1 MPATPAATL
10 APAVWRWLGRVSFAE
25 TAVLQ
30 ESLRR
35 DVIGGVGPET
45 VLLLEHDPVITLGR
59 AAADANVLAS
69 EEELARRG
77 VALHRA
83 SRGGDVTYHGPGQL
97 VGYPIVR
104 LRRGVRAHIEGMAAA
119 LTEVLAGCGVT
130 ARYRADAP
138 GLWTTDHG
146 GQGIEPGALGERKI
160 CAFGINVHHR
170 VAVHGFA
177 LNLDPALEAFRMIV
191 PCGLAGV
198 AVTSLREATARAA
211 PSPEALAPRVAEA
224 LGRHLGL
231 ELTRAGAPP
240 REPSSGSVS
249 SAARAAQPDEIARA
263 DEIATA
269 GGVVTMDLA

>member
-1 MPATPAATL
+1 MPAPPAATL
-10 APAVWRWLGRVSFAE
+10 APAVWRWLGRVPFAE
-25 TAVLQ
+25 TGVLQ
-30 ESLRR
+30 EGLRR
-35 DVIGGVGPET
+35 DIIAGAGPET

-59 AAADANVLAS
+59 AAHDANVLAGAD
-69 EEELARRG
+69 ELARRG

-104 LRRGVRAHIEGMAAA
+104 LRRGVRAHIEGMAGA
-119 LTEVLAGCGVT
+119 LIEVLAACGVE
-130 ARYRADAP
+130 AHYRADAP
-138 GLWTTDHG
+138 GLWTRDHAASAA
-146 GQGIEPGALGERKI
+146 ELERAERKI

-198 AVTSLREATARAA
+198 AVTSLAEVTGRPA
-211 PSPEALAPRVAEA
+211 PSPEALAPRVADA

-231 ELTRAGAPP
+231 ALTRADLPP
-240 REPSSGSVS
+240 GEISSG
-249 SAARAAQPDEIARA
+249 ARTDEDSRA
-263 DEIATA
+263 DEIATE
-269 GGVVTMDLA
+269 GGVATMDLA